1 MGHGK
6 RDRLP
11 CYQPVVLRPSAG
23 GAQWQVEWLP
33 ISAERIIG
41 GLGQGGMFLLQGLK
55 LEDFYEAGDDWVE
68 VCHAQHQ
75 LGVGCGVGGGDA
87 RDGHPMYTPLL
98 NE

>member
-55 LEDFYEAGDDWVE
+55 LKQGMTGLKYVMHNISLE
-68 VCHAQHQ
+68 
-75 LGVGCGVGGGDA
+75 
-87 RDGHPMYTPLL
+87 
-98 NE
+98 